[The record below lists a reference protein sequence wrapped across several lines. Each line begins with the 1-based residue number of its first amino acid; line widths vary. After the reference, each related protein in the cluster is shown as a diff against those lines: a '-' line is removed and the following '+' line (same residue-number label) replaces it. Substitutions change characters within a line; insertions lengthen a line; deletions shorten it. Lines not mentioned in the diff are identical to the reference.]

1 MLGLSPLGGAAP
13 PEVAVRQDEHW
24 WREVELLGTQLIVR
38 RASDGRRR
46 REGDLT
52 VSLSIK
58 FGKPGIARLEPAARR
73 LKPSV
78 LESCANDCSLYK
90 QVIN

>member
-1 MLGLSPLGGAAP
+1 MCSFSGGHAGLPERCHAGGRPKEVLGLSPLGGAAP

-24 WREVELLGTQLIVR
+24 WHEVELLGTQLVVR

-46 REGDLT
+46 REGGLT

-58 FGKPGIARLEPAARR
+58 VGKPVKCKA
-73 LKPSV
+73 
-78 LESCANDCSLYK
+78 
-90 QVIN
+90 